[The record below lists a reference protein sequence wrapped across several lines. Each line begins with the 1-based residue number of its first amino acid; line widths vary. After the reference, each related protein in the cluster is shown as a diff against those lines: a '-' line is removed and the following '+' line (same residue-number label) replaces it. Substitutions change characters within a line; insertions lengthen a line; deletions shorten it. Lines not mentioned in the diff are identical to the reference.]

1 MHAVLKEGEE
11 IFFVHPLP
19 TARAERLNTIKE
31 GCEKVLVDLQ
41 NLVERYESL
50 GTQSKRTWD
59 RMRWGNEDVAQIRAR
74 LTSNISLLT
83 AFISTSQ
90 VSVVTKLDKFIEEFR
105 QGKRETS
112 IVSVQTVDSL
122 SADDRAV
129 WRTIRKELEE
139 IGISVAAFDANR
151 NFIFDWLVR
160 AVEAGTFEEQ
170 SAPDIDDESQYS
182 DKQACESSEAD
193 DDGDMGR
200 QNENSDSESLKS
212 IHGGQQPGWQP
223 SSKSAHKSEIIS
235 SKRGSTSSNQNSAST
250 HLVPRTKRRVPRIA
264 AVVAGMSRPSQ
275 RLMKA
280 VTTGDFSEALKILK
294 DEASS
299 HLLDTETLDRA
310 LWSTTCQDEIYD
322 SYLLLEE
329 LITQGADVNYVSSD
343 RSERTPLWNSVAN
356 GSFHTVLLL
365 VENGVDVNYTGL
377 YRQHFGGEA
386 CDFAPRAALKKN
398 AAMLRLLISSGVDV
412 NVQYNK
418 ALQTRHRLRAR
429 PFTYNYAHDKISLI
443 HEAASLGAVSAIET
457 LLDHGAEIDAASR
470 MCVTALIVA
479 LLSHKEEAA
488 EFLLVRGADPN
499 FLAAPDPIVLMFRSK
514 RRHLTPIEVAMEG
527 GKPSM
532 VRLLLDHG
540 AVRDDSTLGF
550 MGFVTE
556 SREGPANHEED
567 HEIIRMLEE
576 AVEREKHKLDTEVAD
591 RDVSTTPTLP
601 LIGLATSTDA
611 DPEQQEKDRW
621 VSRHHTTRF
630 ISLKEIYERCVPF
643 QLR

>member
-1 MHAVLKEGEE
+1 MKEGEE

-19 TARAERLNTIKE
+19 TARAERLNIIKE

-41 NLVERYESL
+41 SLVEKYESL

-59 RMRWGNEDVAQIRAR
+59 RMGWGNEDVADIRAR

-90 VSVVTKLDKFIEEFR
+90 VSVVTKLDKFIEEFG
-105 QGKRETS
+105 QGKKETS

-151 NFIFDWLVR
+151 NFIFDWFVR
-160 AVEAGTFEEQ
+160 AVEAGAFEEQ
-170 SAPDIDDESQYS
+170 SASNTDDESQYS

-193 DDGDMGR
+193 DDGDMG
-200 QNENSDSESLKS
+200 QQIENPDSESLKS
-212 IHGGQQPGWQP
+212 IHGGQQPGLQQ
-223 SSKSAHKSEIIS
+223 SSKSAHKSEVIS
-235 SKRGSTSSNQNSAST
+235 AKRGLTSSDQNSAST
-250 HLVPRTKRRVPRIA
+250 HVVPRNKRRVPRIA
-264 AVVAGMSRPSQ
+264 AFVAGISRPRQ

-280 VTTGDFSEALKILK
+280 VTTGDFSKALRILK

-299 HLLDTETLDRA
+299 HLLDTGTLDRA
-310 LWSTTCQDEIYD
+310 LWSTTCQDETHDTYP
-322 SYLLLEE
+322 LLEE
-329 LITQGADVNYVSSD
+329 LVAQGADVNYVSSD
-343 RSERTPLWNSVAN
+343 SSERTPLWNSVAN
-356 GSFHTVLLL
+356 GSFDTVLLL

-377 YRQHFGGEA
+377 NRQNFEGEA
-386 CDFAPRAALKKN
+386 SDFAPRAALKKN

-418 ALQTRHRLRAR
+418 ALQTRHRLRAQ
-429 PFTYNYAHDKISLI
+429 PFIYNYDNDKISLV
-443 HEAASLGAVSAIET
+443 HEAASVGAVSAIET

-479 LLSHKEEAA
+479 LLNQKEEAA

-499 FLAAPDPIVLMFRSK
+499 FFAAPDPIVVMFGSE
-514 RRHLTPIEVAMEG
+514 RRHQTPIEAAMEG

-540 AVRDDSTLGF
+540 AVRDDSTLSF
-550 MGFVTE
+550 MKSVTW
-556 SREGPANHEED
+556 SRDGQANHEED

-576 AVEREKHKLDTEVAD
+576 AVERERHELDTEVRIAM
-591 RDVSTTPTLP
+591 
-601 LIGLATSTDA
+601 LAQHLA
-611 DPEQQEKDRW
+611 C
-621 VSRHHTTRF
+621 
-630 ISLKEIYERCVPF
+630 L
-643 QLR
+643 

>member
-41 NLVERYESL
+41 SLVEKYESL

-59 RMRWGNEDVAQIRAR
+59 RMGWGNEDVADIRAR

-90 VSVVTKLDKFIEEFR
+90 VSVVTKLDKFIEEFG
-105 QGKRETS
+105 QGKKETS

-151 NFIFDWLVR
+151 NFIFDWFVR
-160 AVEAGTFEEQ
+160 AVEAGAFEEQ
-170 SAPDIDDESQYS
+170 SASNTDGESQYS

-193 DDGDMGR
+193 DDGDMG
-200 QNENSDSESLKS
+200 QQIEISDSESLKS
-212 IHGGQQPGWQP
+212 IHGGQQPGLQQ
-223 SSKSAHKSEIIS
+223 SSKPAHKSEVIS
-235 SKRGSTSSNQNSAST
+235 AKRGLTSSDQNSAST
-250 HLVPRTKRRVPRIA
+250 HVVPRTKRRVPRIA
-264 AVVAGMSRPSQ
+264 AFVAGISRPRQ

-280 VTTGDFSEALKILK
+280 VTTGDFSKALRILK

-299 HLLDTETLDRA
+299 HLLDTGTLDRA
-310 LWSTTCQDEIYD
+310 LWSTTCQDETHDTYP
-322 SYLLLEE
+322 LLEE
-329 LITQGADVNYVSSD
+329 LVAQGADVNYVSSD
-343 RSERTPLWNSVAN
+343 SSERTPLWNSVAN
-356 GSFHTVLLL
+356 ESFDTVLLL

-377 YRQHFGGEA
+377 NRQNFEGEA
-386 CDFAPRAALKKN
+386 SDFAPRAALKKN

-418 ALQTRHRLRAR
+418 ALQTRHRLRAQ
-429 PFTYNYAHDKISLI
+429 PFIYNYDNDKINLV
-443 HEAASLGAVSAIET
+443 HEAASVGAVSAIET

-479 LLSHKEEAA
+479 LLNQKEEAA

-499 FLAAPDPIVLMFRSK
+499 FFAAPDPIVVMFGSE
-514 RRHLTPIEVAMEG
+514 RRHQTLIEAAMEG

-540 AVRDDSTLGF
+540 AVRDDSTLSF
-550 MGFVTE
+550 MKSVTW
-556 SREGPANHEED
+556 SRDGQANHEED

-576 AVEREKHKLDTEVAD
+576 AVERERHELDTEVRIAM
-591 RDVSTTPTLP
+591 
-601 LIGLATSTDA
+601 LAQRLA
-611 DPEQQEKDRW
+611 C
-621 VSRHHTTRF
+621 
-630 ISLKEIYERCVPF
+630 L
-643 QLR
+643 

>member
-1 MHAVLKEGEE
+1 M
-11 IFFVHPLP
+11 
-19 TARAERLNTIKE
+19 KE

-41 NLVERYESL
+41 NLVEKYESL

-59 RMRWGNEDVAQIRAR
+59 RMRWGNEDVAEIRAR

-105 QGKRETS
+105 QGKKETS

-122 SADDRAV
+122 STDDRAV

-151 NFIFDWLVR
+151 NFIFDWFVR
-160 AVEAGTFEEQ
+160 AVEAGAFDEQ
-170 SAPDIDDESQYS
+170 SAPNIDDESQYS

-200 QNENSDSESLKS
+200 QIENPDSESLKS
-212 IHGGQQPGWQP
+212 VHGGQQPGWQQ
-223 SSKSAHKSEIIS
+223 SSKSAHKSEVIS
-235 SKRGSTSSNQNSAST
+235 PKRGSTSSDQDSAST
-250 HLVPRTKRRVPRIA
+250 HLVPRTQRRVPRIA
-264 AVVAGMSRPSQ
+264 AFVAGMSRPRQ

-280 VTTGDFSEALKILK
+280 VTTGDFSKALKILK
-294 DEASS
+294 DKASS
-299 HLLDTETLDRA
+299 HLLDTGTLDRA
-310 LWSTTCQDEIYD
+310 LWSTTCQDEIHE
-322 SYLLLEE
+322 SYPLLEE
-329 LITQGADVNYVSSD
+329 LIAQGADVNYVSSD
-343 RSERTPLWNSVAN
+343 SSERTPLWNSVAN
-356 GSFHTVLLL
+356 GSFDTVLLL

-377 YRQHFGGEA
+377 NRQHFGGEA

-418 ALQTRHRLRAR
+418 ALQTRHRLRAQ
-429 PFTYNYAHDKISLI
+429 PFIYNYDNDKISLV
-443 HEAASLGAVSAIET
+443 HEAASLGAVSAIKA

-479 LLSHKEEAA
+479 LLNQKEEAA

-499 FLAAPDPIVLMFRSK
+499 FFAAPDPIVVMFGSE
-514 RRHLTPIEVAMEG
+514 RRHQTPIEAAMEG
-527 GKPSM
+527 GNPCM

-540 AVRDDSTLGF
+540 AVRDDSTLSF
-550 MGFVTE
+550 MKSVTW
-556 SREGPANHEED
+556 SRDGPANHEED

-576 AVEREKHKLDTEVAD
+576 AVERERHEHDTEVRIAM
-591 RDVSTTPTLP
+591 
-601 LIGLATSTDA
+601 LAQHLA
-611 DPEQQEKDRW
+611 C
-621 VSRHHTTRF
+621 
-630 ISLKEIYERCVPF
+630 L
-643 QLR
+643 